1 MRKFLCFVA
10 LLLLLQD
17 VSAQSNRRLLPI
29 TTGWNYP
36 NGLSSLSSSAKDT
49 VTNTADTL
57 WIGIR
62 GIGGLAPE
70 AVTITVTTTDADV
83 SATPDSI
90 QIAWAAGI
98 GNFYTTVGVLD
109 TIGIT
114 THVRTFVFNTTGAA
128 TANNTQASVWP
139 YCDAIR
145 IRILDASVVTN
156 DSVAYVIKA
165 MGVYNDGRIM
175 EYLPIRYPNLGFS
188 ADTVLGT
195 TLDTVIV
202 RSRSKGGLAPVGIG
216 LAFKATD
223 VDVSNNADSLLVL
236 YGAGVLGKYA
246 NIFNANYR
254 MAAAPLANGSNI
266 TGIRSFIFNTTG
278 AATAHN
284 TQSTVSP
291 HFDALFMQLKADD
304 SGDSTKY
311 EIKALG
317 IYQKQ

>member
-29 TTGWNYP
+29 TGWNYP

-98 GNFYTTVGVLD
+98 GNQYVTVGVLD

-114 THVRTFVFNTTGAA
+114 THVRTFVFNTTGASV
-128 TANNTQASVWP
+128 ANNTQSSVWP

-156 DSVAYVIKA
+156 DSVAYVVKA

-175 EYLPIRYPNLGFS
+175 EYLPTRYPNGRS
-188 ADTVLGT
+188 DADST
-195 TLDTVIV
+195 
-202 RSRSKGGLAPVGIG
+202 RSNAVDSVYIRATSKGGLAPVGIG
-216 LAFKATD
+216 ITVVTSDA
-223 VDVSNNADSLLVL
+223 DVSATPDSTQVL
-236 YGAGVLGKYA
+236 YAAGVLGKYA
-246 NIFNANYR
+246 NIVNSSYLNELTALGTY
-254 MAAAPLANGSNI
+254 
-266 TGIRSFIFNTTG
+266 IRTFVFNTTG
-278 AATAHN
+278 AAAAHN
-284 TQSTVSP
+284 TKATVSP
-291 HFDALFMQLKADD
+291 HFSDLFMSLKSPSAT
-304 SGDSTKY
+304 GDTVKY
-311 EIKALG
+311 VFKAIG